1 VLNPDT
7 CACECGTTPQGA
19 VNCNNACTGST
30 PICQPSLCTCLPLD
44 G

>member
-1 VLNPDT
+1 
-7 CACECGTTPQGA
+7 

-30 PICQPSLCTCLPLD
+30 PICQPSLCTCQPLD